1 MSLTINQEEKA
12 KLIKLFEQGTQV
24 LQESEDLRA
33 GLRDTIK
40 FTGEE
45 LGIKPAVLNKAI
57 RIAHKNN
64 LSEERNTFEDIETI
78 LETVKKGG

>member
-1 MSLTINQEEKA
+1 MALTINQEEKA

-57 RIAHKNN
+57 KIAHKHS

-78 LETVKKGG
+78 LETVRRGG